1 MFKSPVTR
9 PSIMFDFALLMRH
22 LNYNVTDQRELW
34 WELGKVEAKGKYD
47 TKSFLALGSG
57 HVDQDVR
64 GVGRV

>member
-1 MFKSPVTR
+1 
-9 PSIMFDFALLMRH
+9 MFDFALLMRH
-22 LNYNVTDQRELW
+22 LNYNVTDQREL

-57 HVDQDVR
+57 HEDQDVR